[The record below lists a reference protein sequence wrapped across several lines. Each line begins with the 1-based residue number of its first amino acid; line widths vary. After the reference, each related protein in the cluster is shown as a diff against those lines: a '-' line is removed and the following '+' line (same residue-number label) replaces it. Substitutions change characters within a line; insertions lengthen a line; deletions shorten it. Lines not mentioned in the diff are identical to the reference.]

1 MALSQAEV
9 QTSKD
14 MTVLQALTLYTVR
27 SAYFKAKV
35 PIANRGMQVC
45 GRFDGHG
52 PDVKSLTR
60 LAIRVAFENGLDEGD
75 QRTNTTPFEAEM
87 RRRLWWQIFV
97 LDTRIAEDE
106 GSEPR
111 ILESQFHSKF
121 PSRISD
127 ADLDPDMSKIPRNQL
142 GKSEM
147 LFSLVRLETSYFT
160 RLLLFSAH
168 FTEQNSY
175 PTMSTSRE
183 KCEALDRFKERL
195 ELEYLSHCDTSIP
208 LDFLTAESSRLIL
221 AKIKLTVT
229 KPRNR
234 EREQVLT
241 QESFRETC
249 VEILE
254 RAKALR
260 LHERSRQ
267 WLWLFQSYIEWDAL
281 TYLFIN
287 LSLSPLGD
295 GVVTAWA
302 VAEDIFQYW
311 NAMSDSRGCS
321 RWRRIEEFHTQALTA
336 REMAISK
343 PVLSRASSSEGDRLE
358 ANDTTAMGSLEPVP
372 LATALTGASEAV
384 ISPALYAS
392 QIIPRSE
399 SSMEP
404 QQFLDQVY
412 GNQNAQTAG
421 ESLDIPSSA
430 TACQWSAALFEQYF
444 GLLDSEQ
451 DVAASWF

>member
-1 MALSQAEV
+1 L
-9 QTSKD
+9 
-14 MTVLQALTLYTVR
+14 
-27 SAYFKAKV
+27 
-35 PIANRGMQVC
+35 P
-45 GRFDGHG
+45 
-52 PDVKSLTR
+52 
-60 LAIRVAFENGLDEGD
+60 EGD
-75 QRTNTTPFEAEM
+75 QRTYTTPFEAEM

-127 ADLDPDMSKIPRNQL
+127 ADLDPDMGKIPSNQV

-160 RLLLFSAH
+160 RLLLFSDH

-175 PTMSTSRE
+175 PIMSTPQE

-195 ELEYLSHCDTSIP
+195 ELDYLSHCDTSIP
-208 LDFLTAESSRLIL
+208 LDFLTVESSRLIL

-234 EREQVLT
+234 DREQVLT

-267 WLWLFQSYIEWDAL
+267 WLWLFQTYIEWDAL

-295 GVVTAWA
+295 GVVTAWT
-302 VAEDIFQYW
+302 VAEDIFEYW
-311 NAMSDSRGCS
+311 NAISDSRGCS
-321 RWRRIEEFHTQALTA
+321 RWRRIEEFRTQALTA
-336 REMAISK
+336 REMAITTPGVS
-343 PVLSRASSSEGDRLE
+343 SASSSGGDQHE
-358 ANDTTAMGSLEPVP
+358 YNVTTAMGSPEPVP
-372 LATALTGASEAV
+372 SATALAGASEAV
-384 ISPALYAS
+384 KTPALYAS
-392 QIIPRSE
+392 QITQQPE
-399 SSMEP
+399 SSMGS
-404 QQFLDQVY
+404 QQVLDQVY
-412 GNQNAQTAG
+412 GNQNAQAAG

-444 GLLDSEQ
+444 GLLDSEP
-451 DVAASWF
+451 DVAASWV